1 VLSYE
6 VVMGGDKKNLDDMA
20 ACLGS
25 YFHSNQMMI
34 YKHHVVEPIHFQH
47 SQ

>member
-1 VLSYE
+1 MLSYE
-6 VVMGGDKKNLDDMA
+6 VVMGGDKKNLDMA
-20 ACLGS
+20 TCLGS
-25 YFHSNQMMI
+25 YFHNNQMMI